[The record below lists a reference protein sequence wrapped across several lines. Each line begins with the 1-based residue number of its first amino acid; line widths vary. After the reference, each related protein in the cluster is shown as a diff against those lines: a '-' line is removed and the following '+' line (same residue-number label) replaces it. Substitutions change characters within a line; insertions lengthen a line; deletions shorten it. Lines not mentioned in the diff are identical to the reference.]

1 VKRNDF
7 TAGAKLPAMLWVR
20 HMGDGLY
27 AVDNDKRWDVEENV
41 LSDLVSS
48 DTTAISLHELTR
60 ALQGRVMEK
69 MLTSDEKELA
79 RFMTSSP
86 ESAVPESKR
95 NQREAYHYSK
105 VGTPLL
111 CVVVQALMV

>member
-1 VKRNDF
+1 VNTSGLSQAFADEVSSPQHICWRCGLIQFLKRNDF

-48 DTTAISLHELTR
+48 DTTAISMHELTR
-60 ALQGRVMEK
+60 A
-69 MLTSDEKELA
+69 
-79 RFMTSSP
+79 F
-86 ESAVPESKR
+86 
-95 NQREAYHYSK
+95 
-105 VGTPLL
+105 
-111 CVVVQALMV
+111 